1 MVPNQKNRYSLIS
14 LFSLLGAVIL
24 STSCSESLDPGNG
37 YGVEFL
43 PRTSD
48 YVYLNPMILKTDGQ
62 GYTYVERLN
71 ESSVPVD
78 KFILRANVTSLT
90 GDVLDYSQGTTSPDP
105 ILEKELLEA
114 YGLDGSSH
122 GSAIIFIEYRKEVC
136 HDIVFTADKEIFGV
150 KPGEP
155 LNDWIEFY
163 THPDQYQRCILS
175 QDKKAV
181 AQIATGMTLKEYLSY
196 HPIIFSDAYFRF
208 KEIPAEIP
216 SEVSFS
222 VRIELEEGKI
232 LNRLIA
238 VNFKAES

>member
-1 MVPNQKNRYSLIS
+1 MISGNKSRLCLI
-14 LFSLLGAVIL
+14 LFISLLGL
-24 STSCSESLDPGNG
+24 LNLCSSCSQPIILGEG
-37 YGVEFL
+37 YAIDFL

-48 YVYLNPMILKTDGQ
+48 YAYLNPMILKTDGQ
-62 GYTYVERLN
+62 GYTYIERLN

-114 YGLDGSSH
+114 YGLDGDSH

-136 HDIVFTADKEIFGV
+136 RDIVFTADKEIFGV

-155 LNDWIEFY
+155 LNDWLQFY
-163 THPDQYQRCILS
+163 AHPDKYQQCILS
-175 QDKKAV
+175 RDKKAV
-181 AQIATGMTLKEYLSY
+181 AQITSGMTLEQYLSY

-216 SEVSFS
+216 SEISFS
-222 VRIELEEGKI
+222 VRIELEEGKV
-232 LNRLIA
+232 LHARSVLC
-238 VNFKAES
+238 KLR